1 LTLQRK
7 IEDRWNSLTKPPGS
21 LGRLEQMVTHY
32 GRIRDEAMPSLKRK
46 GMYIF
51 CGDHGVTAE
60 GVSSYPREV
69 TGQMMRNFLAGGAA
83 ISVLCRRFAIEPVV
97 VDAGV
102 IGEAPAGVV
111 DRKVAAG
118 TRNFCTG
125 PAMTR
130 AEVERAIE
138 AGRELAGEAA
148 TRFDIA
154 GAGEMGI
161 GNSTAAAAL
170 LCAFTGLTPDDAVG
184 CGAGVDA
191 AGLARKTAA
200 VRRALTLHQPDPE
213 DGIGVL
219 ASVGG
224 FEIAMIAGFVLEAAV
239 QKLPVVL
246 DGFIATS
253 AALAVK
259 AIEPAALATVFYSHR
274 SAERGH
280 ARMLGYLDA
289 EVYYSLDLR
298 LGEGTGAAL
307 TINLLKTAL
316 TLYHEMATFD
326 EAGVSR

>member
-1 LTLQRK
+1 MKLQRQ

-21 LGRLEQMVTHY
+21 LGRLEQMVARY
-32 GRIRDEAMPSLKRK
+32 GWIRGDAMPSIRRK

-60 GVSSYPREV
+60 GVSAYPQEV
-69 TGQMMRNFLAGGAA
+69 TRQMMSNFLAGGAA
-83 ISVLCRRFAIEPVV
+83 ISVLCRRFGIEPVV

-102 IGEAPAGVV
+102 IGEPPPGVLN
-111 DRKVAAG
+111 RKVAGG
-118 TRNFCTG
+118 TKNFRAG

-130 AEVERAIE
+130 AEAERAIE
-138 AGRELAGEAA
+138 AGRALAGEAA
-148 TRFDIA
+148 EQFDIA

-170 LCAFTGLTPDDAVG
+170 LCAFTGLTPEEAVG
-184 CGAGVDA
+184 RGAGIDA
-191 AGLARKTAA
+191 AGLARKTLAL
-200 VRRALTLHQPDPE
+200 RRALTLHQPDPA
-213 DGIGVL
+213 DAIGVL
-219 ASVGG
+219 AAVGG
-224 FEIAMIAGFVLEAAV
+224 FEIAMITGFVLEAAV
-239 QKLPVVL
+239 RKLPVVL

-307 TINLLKTAL
+307 TINLLETAL
-316 TLYHEMATFD
+316 TLYREMATFT
-326 EAGVSR
+326 EAHISR